1 MISERHL
8 APAALDSPAA
18 RARLVEAVAPLVF
31 RTDLEAPGFMLLD
44 LGLEHTPEGFRAH
57 LIALGRALSDH
68 YARTFGDMLH
78 FASVSRFDQQSPTR
92 PHRDGGP
99 DASLLLL
106 GYEPT
111 AVASTVYLLDYTR
124 AAVDRDL
131 SPAEFLDAFNPA
143 FGDNAR
149 LLDSYTEQADGFDPT
164 RYQIL
169 LVNNSCLPYGERH
182 RGMLGVLH
190 QAVIPSPDPRRS
202 RVIDSVL
209 LGVTDAGLDDDWLEA
224 FAARGTAATA

>member
-8 APAALDSPAA
+8 APAALDSPTS
-18 RARLVEAVAPLVF
+18 RARVVEAVAPLVF

-44 LGLEHTPEGFRAH
+44 LGHEHSPARFRAH
-57 LIALGRALSDH
+57 LVDLGRTLADH
-68 YARTFGDMLH
+68 YALEFGDALR
-78 FASVSRFDQQSPTR
+78 FVSCSRFDQQSPTR

-111 AVASTVYLLDYTR
+111 SVASTVYLLDYTR
-124 AAVDRDL
+124 AAADRDL
-131 SPAEFLDAFNPA
+131 TPVEYLDAFNPA
-143 FGDNAR
+143 FGTNAR
-149 LLDSYTEQADGFDPT
+149 LLDSYTEEADGFDPT

-169 LVNNSCLPYGERH
+169 IVNNSCLPYADRH

-190 QAVIPSPDPRRS
+190 HAVIFAPDRTRS

-209 LGVTDAGLDDDWLEA
+209 LGVTETGLDDARLDA
-224 FAARGTAATA
+224 FVVNGVAATA